1 MAAVPVP
8 DPARRQIK
16 RNVAIDELK
25 SPVRPASYIPPIRT
39 YSEVTTGHFVQLA

>member
-25 SPVRPASYIPPIRT
+25 SPVRSIDYLPPVRK
-39 YSEVTTGHFVQLA
+39 YCEVSNGHFVQVG